1 MEITNEQIKILLDRQ
16 LNPLSHAYTC
26 TCGLILYP
34 TKNSWVCG
42 VCGKYQK
49 YGLLELELIDYKTG
63 DE

>member
-1 MEITNEQIKILLDRQ
+1 MEITNEQINILLERQ
-16 LNPLSHAYTC
+16 LNPISHAYTC

-34 TKNSWVCG
+34 TKNGWICG

-49 YGLLELELIDYKTG
+49 YGALELGLIKNNMG